1 MGRAGATHLAP
12 RFLAALVAL
21 ASHAR
26 KTRAAVSVGALQSLE
41 TPMGLAQVQCG
52 SAQCLRRV
60 WRSRMPPPFPGMDPY
75 LEHPGLWLG
84 VHNRLIAD
92 LDDELGPRLRPRYF
106 VAVEERVYVAELPD
120 VVGRPDAVVV
130 AVGGQP
136 RPTNGPAP
144 EVSRPVDRSDAQV
157 LVAALPVVDRIR
169 ETYLEVRETAT
180 GDV

>member
-1 MGRAGATHLAP
+1 
-12 RFLAALVAL
+12 
-21 ASHAR
+21 
-26 KTRAAVSVGALQSLE
+26 
-41 TPMGLAQVQCG
+41 
-52 SAQCLRRV
+52 
-60 WRSRMPPPFPGMDPY
+60 MPPPFPGMDPY

-92 LDDELGPRLRPRYF
+92 LDDELGPQLRPRYF
-106 VAVEERVYVAELPD
+106 VAVEERVYIAELPD

-157 LVAALPVVDRIR
+157 LVAALPVVDRFR
-169 ETYLEVRETAT
+169 ETYLEVRESAT
-180 GDV
+180 GDVVTSIEVLSPTNKLPGRGRREDEEKRAARAPAWWRSICCASESRCRRGCATRRPGLDRLVT